1 MIPAKTADVVISTFR
16 LFPSREERRHLLTL
30 LRSVQGPIQTQPH
43 NQACQMYEED
53 GFDGAVLYLERW
65 SSETEFKRH
74 VRSDVYR
81 RILTAIELS
90 RKPPEIV
97 FDYVTSS
104 RGIDLIEDLRGELE
118 I

>member
-16 LFPSREERRHLLTL
+16 LFPSREERRHLVTL
-30 LRSVQGPIQTQPH
+30 LRSVQGPIQAQPH
-43 NQACQMYEED
+43 NQACQLYEED

-65 SSETEFKRH
+65 ASEPELKRH

-81 RILTAIELS
+81 RILTAVELS
-90 RKPPEIV
+90 HKPPEIV

-104 RGIDLIEDLRGELE
+104 RGIDLIEALRGELE